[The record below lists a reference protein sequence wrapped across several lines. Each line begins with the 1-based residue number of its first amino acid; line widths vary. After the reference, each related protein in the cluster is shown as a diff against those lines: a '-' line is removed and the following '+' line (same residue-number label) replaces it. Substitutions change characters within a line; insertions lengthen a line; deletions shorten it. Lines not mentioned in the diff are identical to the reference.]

1 MFQLSK
7 FIHIPIFIVS
17 VCIGLTAVYIMGQ
30 GEMRKIYVYPTPEN
44 IDQIQYKDQ
53 TGTCFEFVQT
63 DVQCPVDKSQISKIP
78 AQG

>member
-7 FIHIPIFIVS
+7 FIHVPVFIVS
-17 VCIGLTAVYIMGQ
+17 VIIGCIGVYLIGQ

-44 IDQIQYKDQ
+44 IDLIQYKDV
-53 TGTCFEFVQT
+53 TETCFEFVQNE
-63 DVQCPVDKSQISKIP
+63 VQCPVNKNQISKIP

>member
-7 FIHIPIFIVS
+7 FINIPVFIVS
-17 VCIGLTAVYIMGQ
+17 VFIGYFGIYIIGQ

-44 IDQIQYKDQ
+44 IDLIQYKDN
-53 TGTCFEFVQT
+53 TNTCFEFVQT
-63 DVQCPVDKSQISKIP
+63 EVQCPVNDNQISKIP